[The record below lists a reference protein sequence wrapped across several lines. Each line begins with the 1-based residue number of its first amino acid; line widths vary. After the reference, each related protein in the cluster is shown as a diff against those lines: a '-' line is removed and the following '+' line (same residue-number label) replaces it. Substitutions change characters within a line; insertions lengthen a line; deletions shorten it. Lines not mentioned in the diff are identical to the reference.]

1 MRYVKG
7 NANQGYSLAY
17 NKKKRVHSSSSN
29 IPEAPVSVRKMTE
42 EDWIRFYENKKKRK
56 K

>member
-17 NKKKRVHSSSSN
+17 NKKKRVHNPPSN
-29 IPEAPVSVRKMTE
+29 VPESPVSVKKMTE
-42 EDWIRFYENKKKRK
+42 EDWIRFYNNKHIKK
-56 K
+56 